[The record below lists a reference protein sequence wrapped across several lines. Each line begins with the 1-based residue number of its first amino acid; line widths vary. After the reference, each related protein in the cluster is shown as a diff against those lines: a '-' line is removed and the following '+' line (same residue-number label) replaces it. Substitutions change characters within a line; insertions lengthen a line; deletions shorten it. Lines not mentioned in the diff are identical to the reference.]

1 MEYSPRQMLL
11 YFLMTYVVTQVTYYS
26 SCLEDGPVR
35 QTNKCSGLRVGTRVL
50 FTAKIEV
57 RSLLSSVFRFQIQ
70 MSLCGSGSKQAKIVR
85 KKGKCE

>member
-1 MEYSPRQMLL
+1 MKI
-11 YFLMTYVVTQVTYYS
+11 VVTQVTYYS

-57 RSLLSSVFRFQIQ
+57 
-70 MSLCGSGSKQAKIVR
+70 KKKER
-85 KKGKCE
+85 KKEHLFIFFRL